1 MGGKTERRGG
11 EMERQ
16 EPSCQLLQPSQP
28 RVSHVS
34 EEAISDISAPF
45 EAMWKRRTTKLDP
58 ANPRNHKI

>member
-1 MGGKTERRGG
+1 
-11 EMERQ
+11 MERQ